1 TYNQVIWVTSVYLL
15 LFAVPLLV
23 TGRLGDRYGPKNVY
37 IVGMVIFTLSSLAC
51 SYSATIEWLM
61 LSRAVQGLGAA
72 LLTPQTMSVI
82 NRIFPREKRGAA
94 MGIWGAVAGLS
105 TMMGPILGGV
115 ITSTLSWHWIFLVNV
130 PIGILSI
137 VLVVAWVP
145 PFEPTDKPID
155 GISMAQSMLA
165 V

>member
-1 TYNQVIWVTSVYLL
+1 VTAHKYPTLLLNSKAAWRALTALCIGFFVILLDHSIVAVATPDLQSQLGATYSQVIWVASVYLL
-15 LFAVPLLV
+15 FLAVPLLV
-23 TGRLGDRYGPKNVY
+23 PGRLGDRYGPKNVY

-105 TMMGPILGGV
+105 TM
-115 ITSTLSWHWIFLVNV
+115 
-130 PIGILSI
+130 
-137 VLVVAWVP
+137 
-145 PFEPTDKPID
+145 
-155 GISMAQSMLA
+155 
-165 V
+165 